1 MNKMHQED
9 RPLLQVS
16 NLKVH
21 FDSLDGIVRA
31 VDEVSFRLGS
41 GEKACLVGESGCGK
55 TILALSLLRLLP
67 PGAKLSGNVMFQGA
81 DLLQFPEKEMRRV
94 RRQGMGM
101 IFEQPSAYL
110 NPLFPVG
117 WQVAEAVRLSRGCSR
132 RDAISRAL
140 RLFDL
145 ARIPE
150 ARKRYWQFPH
160 QLSGGMRQR
169 VMISMALAKDPAL
182 LVADEPTTALDPTVR
197 RSILNLLRDCL
208 DETGAA
214 LLCITH
220 DWEAARNLCETA
232 AVMYAGQILEIGPA
246 DQVLDCPKHPYASA
260 LRRSMGGKRPEPIPG
275 NPPALTDLPCGCRF
289 QPRCGCSCEQCVSVV
304 PEFNGGVRCHNH
316 Q

>member
-1 MNKMHQED
+1 MNKLCMD
-9 RPLLQVS
+9 SGPLLEVR

-21 FDSLDGIVRA
+21 FPSMDGIVRA
-31 VDEVSFRLGS
+31 VDEVSFSLRR

-55 TILALSLLRLLP
+55 TILALALLRLLP
-67 PGAKLSGNVMFQGA
+67 PGAKLSGKVLFRGV
-81 DLLQFPEKEMRRV
+81 DLLRISKREMRMV

-132 RDAISRAL
+132 QDAKSRAL
-140 RLFDL
+140 RLLDL

-150 ARKRYWQFPH
+150 ARKRYRQFPH

-169 VMISMALAKDPAL
+169 VMISIALAKDPAL

-197 RSILNLLRDCL
+197 RSILSLLRDCL

-220 DWEAARNLCETA
+220 DWDAARTLCETA
-232 AVMYAGQILEIGPA
+232 AVMYAGQFLEVGPA
-246 DQVLDCPKHPYASA
+246 GQVLDCPKHPYASA
-260 LRRSMGGKRPEPIPG
+260 LRRSMGGESPEPIPG
-275 NPPALTDLPCGCRF
+275 SPPALTDLPCGCRF
-289 QPRCGCSCEQCVSVV
+289 QPRCNCSCEQCASVV
-304 PEFNGGVRCHNH
+304 PEFNGGVRCHSH